1 MTRIIALSVLMTLPT
16 LVSAQSTCAE
26 KHQAQSCATGT
37 MWNDETKAC
46 ENIVSS

>member
-1 MTRIIALSVLMTLPT
+1 MTRIITLAILMTLPGV
-16 LVSAQSTCAE
+16 VSAQSSCAE

-46 ENIVSS
+46 EQVVSS